1 MLDNTPEKVVAA
13 ALSCPTVKSGVP
25 DELVT
30 VPDPARDPIVSE

>member
-1 MLDNTPEKVVAA
+1 MLDSIPEKVVVA

-30 VPDPARDPIVSE
+30 VPDPAKDPIVSD